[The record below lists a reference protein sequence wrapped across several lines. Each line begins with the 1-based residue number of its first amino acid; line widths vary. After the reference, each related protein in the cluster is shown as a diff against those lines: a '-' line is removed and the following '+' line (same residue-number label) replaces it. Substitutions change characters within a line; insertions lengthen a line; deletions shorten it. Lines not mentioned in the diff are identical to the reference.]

1 MNGILKK
8 TATFLL
14 GLVLVVPSIEAQQR
28 TSGHRGGSKSEQV
41 SSRGRSGGE
50 SNRKPQA
57 TRPSSSRPSSGR
69 PANTTSRPGNSGSV
83 NNRPGNNGNHNQG
96 VSNRPGNNGN
106 HQNVGNRP
114 GNNGNHNQGVGN
126 RPGNNGNHNQGVGN
140 RPGHNGNH
148 NQGVGNRPGNNG
160 NHNQGIG
167 NRPGHNG
174 NHNQGMGNRPNRP
187 DRPVT
192 GVRPGHNARP
202 PHNNAVRPGH
212 NYRPPYVQRPP
223 MHVHRPAPRPWH
235 RPVPPPAW
243 RPRPGAPVI
252 SAIFGINF
260 GTALNVSLNFLLGHG
275 YTVSSYGSNAVYLSD
290 VNQYNYYWPEATMY
304 YGNNG
309 LERTEFFYSTSYPDT
324 VRYNNLY
331 NNMTAIYG
339 APVNVSNVSSS
350 LSATWFAP
358 NQGYIRLQYVPQYSS
373 GQLRFFTSI
382 TTGL

>member
-14 GLVLVVPSIEAQQR
+14 GLVLVVPSMEAQQR

-69 PANTTSRPGNSGSV
+69 PANATSRPGKSGSV
-83 NNRPGNNGNHNQG
+83 NNRPGN
-96 VSNRPGNNGN
+96 N

-114 GNNGNHNQGVGN
+114 GNNGNHHGA
-126 RPGNNGNHNQGVGN
+126 
-140 RPGHNGNH
+140 
-148 NQGVGNRPGNNG
+148 
-160 NHNQGIG
+160 
-167 NRPGHNG
+167 
-174 NHNQGMGNRPNRP
+174 GNRPNRS
-187 DRPVT
+187 DHPVS

-202 PHNNAVRPGH
+202 PHNNAVRPGQRPGH
-212 NYRPPYVQRPP
+212 NYRPPYVHRPP

-260 GTALNVSLNFLLGHG
+260 GTALNVSLNFLIGHG

-309 LERTEFFYSTSYPDT
+309 LERTEFFYSTSYPDM

-339 APVNVSNVSSS
+339 TPVNVSNVSSS
-350 LSATWFAP
+350 FSATWFAP

>member
-8 TATFLL
+8 TAVFLL
-14 GLVLVVPSIEAQQR
+14 GLVLVVPCVEAQQR

-41 SSRGRSGGE
+41 SSRGRGGSE

-83 NNRPGNNGNHNQG
+83 NNRPGNNHQNVGNRPGNNGNHNQG
-96 VSNRPGNNGN
+96 VGNRPGNN

-126 RPGNNGNHNQGVGN
+126 RPGNNHQNVENRPGNNGNHNQSVGN

-148 NQGVGNRPGNNG
+148 NQGVGNRP
-160 NHNQGIG
+160 H
-167 NRPGHNG
+167 
-174 NHNQGMGNRPNRP
+174 RP

-212 NYRPPYVQRPP
+212 NYRPPYV
-223 MHVHRPAPRPWH
+223 HRPTPRPWH

>member
-83 NNRPGNNGNHNQG
+83 NNRPGNNGNH
-96 VSNRPGNNGN
+96 
-106 HQNVGNRP
+106 QNVGNRP

-140 RPGHNGNH
+140 RPGNNGNH
-148 NQGVGNRPGNNG
+148 NQGVGNRPGN
-160 NHNQGIG
+160 
-167 NRPGHNG
+167 NG

-192 GVRPGHNARP
+192 GVRPGHNVRP